1 MKRNAV
7 LIGSFVIVALL
18 VAVGSILWLS
28 GSDLFVEQTKAR
40 VYYQGNVSGLSVGAP
55 VTFRGVTVGQ
65 VTDIGIEMNP
75 HSLETTI
82 PVTLKLQPSALHFT
96 DGVAGRKLVLQE
108 LVQRGLR
115 ARLASQSIVTGQK
128 AIDLDLLPDTPAI
141 LLGGPGVMEIPATP
155 ERFGALIEQV
165 AELPLHDSVADIR
178 IAVQELRTTL
188 VSVQHTL
195 DGAQTMLEGGSK
207 ELQLTAAESR
217 KTLAAA
223 TEAIRLVQGQAAVTL
238 RSVTRLADASRET
251 VGAVQ
256 PELGRTLASTR
267 LAAESTQMA
276 MERLAE
282 IAAPDATLRTDLEA
296 AGADLSRAAR
306 SLRSFGEILEE
317 RPNALIFGKGRE

>member
-18 VAVGSILWLS
+18 VTVGSILWLS

-55 VTFRGVTVGQ
+55 VSFRGVTVGQ
-65 VTDIGIEMNP
+65 VTDIGIQMDP
-75 HSLETTI
+75 HSLKTTI
-82 PVTLKLQPSALHFT
+82 PVSLKLQPSALYFT
-96 DGVAGRKLVLQE
+96 DGPAGKKLALRE

-115 ARLASQSIVTGQK
+115 ARLATQSVVTGQK

-195 DGAQTMLEGGSK
+195 DGAQTMLEGGS
-207 ELQLTAAESR
+207 EALQLTAAESR

-256 PELGRTLASTR
+256 PELERTLASTR
-267 LAAESTQMA
+267 QAAESTQMA

-282 IAAPDATLRTDLEA
+282 IAAPDAALRTDLES

-306 SLRSFGEILEE
+306 SLRAFGETLEE
-317 RPNALIFGKGRE
+317 KPNAIIFGK